1 MKFKRAGMLTKLLL
15 LILLIAS
22 VSAFLN
28 LQSQV
33 SQTEDEAAQ
42 WQRQVERQKQENQD
56 LADAI
61 ADKDDPQRIE
71 DVARKRLGLV
81 LPGEIVFRDSGT

>member
-22 VSAFLN
+22 VGVFLN
-28 LQSQV
+28 LQGQV
-33 SQTEDEAAQ
+33 SQTEDEAAA
-42 WQRQVERQKQENQD
+42 WRRQVSRQKQENQE
-56 LADAI
+56 LTTAI
-61 ADKDDPQRIE
+61 ADKDNPERIE

-81 LPGEIVFRDSGT
+81 LPGEIVFRDSGN